1 MAYEIRSI
9 EADQWSEALQLW
21 EEVYEV
27 GQWLF
32 DSLHRGTT
40 GRKWAHC
47 GVALDDDGRIVSA
60 VDLFMRQVRDANGE
74 PVKVAAVG
82 SVATLERARKQ
93 GLSGKLLERA
103 LEVMAEEQCAWS
115 HLFTG
120 THHHYRRYGWLDAPL
135 RTRTGRLRSLDSPQ
149 LDAKVLSDDEKDESL
164 NVLKTWWEADN
175 LSRPLTHV
183 RTDLYWKEAIRP
195 RLGQGSI
202 HQNRQVILA
211 CQSEE
216 PCGYAVVEVEGDWAK
231 VLETGGDH
239 RTVLHGVARVLGEKE
254 VVFDLPFD
262 EPWNE
267 AIASVAKDLVEQE
280 EPWSMARGLPAGIS
294 DEHVR
299 SIFGAPGAHHWQL
312 DNF

>member
-1 MAYEIRSI
+1 MPYEIRAI
-9 EADQWSEALQLW
+9 EAEQWSEALLVW
-21 EEVYEV
+21 EEVFEV

-32 DSLHRGTT
+32 DSLNRGTT
-40 GRKWAHC
+40 GRKWTHC
-47 GVALDDDGRIVSA
+47 GVAVDDEGRIVSA
-60 VDLFMRQVRDANGE
+60 VDLFMRQVRDANGQ

-103 LEVMAEEQCAWS
+103 LDVMAEEQCAWS

-120 THHHYRRYGWLDAPL
+120 THHHYRRYGWFDAPL
-135 RTRTGRLRSLDSPQ
+135 RTRKGTLLRLDS
-149 LDAKVLSDDEKDESL
+149 DAIEGKVLSDDEKDESL
-164 NVLKTWWEADN
+164 NILKTWWEADN
-175 LSRPLTHV
+175 HSRPLTHV
-183 RTDLYWKEAIRP
+183 RTDLYWREAIRP

-202 HQNRQVILA
+202 HHNRRVILA
-211 CQSEE
+211 CESGE
-216 PCGYAVVEVEGDWAK
+216 PCAYAVLEVEGDWAK
-231 VLETGGDH
+231 VLETGGNH
-239 RTVLHGVARVLGEKE
+239 PAALRSVARVLGERE

-267 AIASVAKDLVEQE
+267 AIAIVARDVTEQE
-280 EPWSMARGLPAGIS
+280 EPWSMARGLPSGIS
-294 DEHVR
+294 DEEVR